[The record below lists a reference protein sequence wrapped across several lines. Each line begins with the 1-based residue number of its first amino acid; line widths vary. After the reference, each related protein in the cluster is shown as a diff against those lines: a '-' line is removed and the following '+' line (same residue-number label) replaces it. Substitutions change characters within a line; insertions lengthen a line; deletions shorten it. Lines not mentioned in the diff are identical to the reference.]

1 MSEIE
6 YSILIET
13 FTLQEGGDAARC
25 FRTLEAAVQMVPE
38 ARVVQRRAASRLK
51 SSVYV
56 FGNARR
62 G

>member
-13 FTLQEGGDAARC
+13 FTIQEGGDAARF

-38 ARVVQRRAASRLK
+38 ARVLQRRTASRLK

-56 FGNARR
+56 FGGARR